1 VVFPPSMAIAS
12 FVATGR
18 DIEGDGLDAPGLI
31 VKIESYYDNNSN
43 THCKVNFMSFQ
54 KGTKRH
60 PSENRLTTGRQNAD
74 TAFTIQVNLLAAK
87 DDTLIC
93 KICSAN
99 FTSMKPVVAGMTNRS
114 FGATTSSKV

>member
-1 VVFPPSMAIAS
+1 MAIAS